1 MQSEISGL
9 GFSHGPEKSRPL
21 MPEERSHPKVYN
33 RDRVCKVTERDIPL
47 LSSATSLV
55 SVFPSGLCRWLL
67 PPAVVNDPS
76 LGNKGWGISLLS
88 SRHLCSVMHFSVPGS
103 THKRE
108 QKHFFVGNV
117 TVSRYLKNYNP
128 KCHLLKPFASISP
141 FRHRTIH

>member
-1 MQSEISGL
+1 MGL
-9 GFSHGPEKSRPL
+9 AFPMGQKSPGPSCQKRDHIQ
-21 MPEERSHPKVYN
+21 RST
-33 RDRVCKVTERDIPL
+33 TETESARSQRDIPL
-47 LSSATSLV
+47 LSSATALV

-141 FRHRTIH
+141 FPHRTIH